1 MLLIVLGVD
10 LSQRIRWRRNNE
22 ERKENE
28 KVEGEK
34 NKEKAKETDEKM
46 RRWKKTKVG

>member
-10 LSQRIRWRRNNE
+10 LSQRIRWRRNSE
-22 ERKENE
+22 ERK
-28 KVEGEK
+28 KTKKSKEK

-46 RRWKKTKVG
+46 GRWKKTKVG